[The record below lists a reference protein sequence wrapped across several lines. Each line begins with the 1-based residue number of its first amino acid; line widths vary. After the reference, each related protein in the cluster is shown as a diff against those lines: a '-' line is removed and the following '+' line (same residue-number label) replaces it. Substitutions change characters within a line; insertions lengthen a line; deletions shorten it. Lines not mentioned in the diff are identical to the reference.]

1 MEKHFVVVVAAT
13 LVFVSVVVK
22 NTISEPVVLSSVN
35 EVTPTPVQSPVP
47 VTPSPTPISTPLV
60 TTKPT
65 ASPTVVPV
73 SQGAG
78 DWVYPGSTIS
88 GDTYE
93 TADPADTVTEWY
105 RAKII
110 QSGSTVK
117 NFVQTKSNN
126 VVNNSL
132 QGVTAQGT
140 VSVQIFTSQGST
152 KTKIRIDISR

>member
-1 MEKHFVVVVAAT
+1 MEKHIVVVVAAT
-13 LVFVSVVVK
+13 LVFVSVVIK

-35 EVTPTPVQSPVP
+35 EITPTPVQSPVP
-47 VTPSPTPISTPLV
+47 VTPSPTPSVPPATA
-60 TTKPT
+60 KPT
-65 ASPTVVPV
+65 ASSTPV

-78 DWVYPGSTIS
+78 DWVYPGSIKS
-88 GDTYE
+88 ADTYE
-93 TADPADTVTEWY
+93 TTDAPDTVTEWY
-105 RAKII
+105 RTKII

-140 VSVQIFTSQGST
+140 VSIQIFTSQGST